1 MKRERFLGLLKSVY
15 GAHEDEEMGCS
26 EFFELLPRYVDVV
39 LDASPDASAA
49 ELPQV
54 AHHIEQCPECAEAYR
69 ALVEMAASDR

>member
-1 MKRERFLGLLKSVY
+1 MLGVLR
-15 GAHEDEEMGCS
+15 AP
-26 EFFELLPRYVDVV
+26 PRYVDVV

-69 ALVEMAASDR
+69 ALLEIARRSVRFAPLPHPSRLKEG

>member
-1 MKRERFLGLLKSVY
+1 MKRERLVQLLKSVY
-15 GAHEDEEMGCS
+15 GAQEEEMGCS
-26 EFFELLPRYVDVV
+26 EFFELLPRYVDVG
-39 LDASPDASAA
+39 LEASPDASAA